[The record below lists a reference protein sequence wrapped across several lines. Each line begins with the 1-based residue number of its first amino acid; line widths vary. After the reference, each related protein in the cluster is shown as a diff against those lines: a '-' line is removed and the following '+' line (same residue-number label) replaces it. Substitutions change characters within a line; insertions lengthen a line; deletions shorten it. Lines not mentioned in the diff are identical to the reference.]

1 MFCAV
6 IFNWFR
12 TVGLPAALPDVF
24 SQRVLLYLLQQQQQ
38 SNIAA
43 TCIWNDNWDRY
54 GDVKEE
60 PWQSIKSRMAR
71 VKILDSMMRRWRPE
85 HSCTLGYIPFRRV
98 HFIFLNSYILTGIFF
113 FKNCDNANPNLCL
126 HALCTHVQR
135 IKKSV
140 GWGNS
145 PADSV
150 SISHVV

>member
-12 TVGLPAALPDVF
+12 AVGLPAALPDVF
-24 SQRVLLYLLQQQQQ
+24 SQRVLLYLLQQQQQQQQQ

-71 VKILDSMMRRWRPE
+71 VKILDSMMWWRE
-85 HSCTLGYIPFRRV
+85 REREAWACVVAHTRLHTISQSLLHLSNVYYISC
-98 HFIFLNSYILTGIFF
+98 FF
-113 FKNCDNANPNLCL
+113 YVMEEKKHELCIHLWLL
-126 HALCTHVQR
+126 HLCMYST
-135 IKKSV
+135 
-140 GWGNS
+140 
-145 PADSV
+145 
-150 SISHVV
+150 

>member
-12 TVGLPAALPDVF
+12 AVGLPAALPDVF
-24 SQRVLLYLLQQQQQ
+24 SQRVLLYLLQQQQ

-71 VKILDSMMRRWRPE
+71 VKILDSMMWWRE
-85 HSCTLGYIPFRRV
+85 RERERGLSMCSRTHSVTYDFAESTSFVECVLYLLLFLCDGRKKAWAMHTFMVVTFV
-98 HFIFLNSYILTGIFF
+98 H
-113 FKNCDNANPNLCL
+113 
-126 HALCTHVQR
+126 V
-135 IKKSV
+135 
-140 GWGNS
+140 
-145 PADSV
+145 
-150 SISHVV
+150 